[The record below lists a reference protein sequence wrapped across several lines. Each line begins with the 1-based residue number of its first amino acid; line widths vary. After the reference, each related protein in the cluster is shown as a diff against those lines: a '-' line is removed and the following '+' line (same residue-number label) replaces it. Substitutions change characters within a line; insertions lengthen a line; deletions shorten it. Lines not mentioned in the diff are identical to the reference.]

1 MFGVPVAA
9 VLLCMSE
16 DEGTITVG
24 LLLFASWIAYIWISV
39 SLHTFKFLQF
49 QPLSV
54 QYRMFQAL
62 CQEKKRRDEYENL
75 LLLQKIEELH
85 SAVANAQSQDKT
97 SS

>member
-1 MFGVPVAA
+1 MVGV
-9 VLLCMSE
+9 
-16 DEGTITVG
+16 
-24 LLLFASWIAYIWISV
+24 LLFAIWIAYIWIAV
-39 SLHTFKFLQF
+39 SLWTFKFLQF
-49 QPLSV
+49 QTIPT